1 MCESVRDAGQSR
13 ARERHRYQRGKCSFS
28 CIGKSANIR
37 PPPAVPGRTPRS
49 KRDLDADLQRAIE
62 LSLQD
67 SQPASREFV
76 GSEPP
81 LRTGTVEDDDEQ
93 LRLAIEASLRDMD
106 QARPSAPIGMDEPE
120 FKVSGLSSVYS

>member
-1 MCESVRDAGQSR
+1 MLDEI
-13 ARERHRYQRGKCSFS
+13 RERGISSTRRVRRNDLQNDRADS
-28 CIGKSANIR
+28 R
-37 PPPAVPGRTPRS
+37 PPPVVPGRTPRS
-49 KRDLDADLQRAIE
+49 KQDLDADLQRAIE

-67 SQPASREFV
+67 SQPARREFV

-81 LRTGTVEDDDEQ
+81 LRASTVQDDDEQ

-120 FKVSGLSSVYS
+120 FRVSFRLI